1 MNKTYTAEIL
11 GVGTEL
17 LLGNIV
23 NTDARDISVMLSEIG
38 INVYWHSVVGDN
50 PERLTESVDIAKKRA
65 DIIITTGGLGPTL
78 DDLTKETLATVF
90 GKKMALHQPS
100 LDRIKGFFQT
110 IGREMTPNNEKQAWL
125 PEGCTVF
132 VPLGELV
139 DLAKEKERLT
149 AELERV
155 EGEIRRA
162 DGKLQNRGFI
172 EKAPKNLVEAERA
185 KRDKFIEMKQ
195 KIEAQI
201 KEL

>member
-1 MNKTYTAEIL
+1 MITANSGAISKL
-11 GVGTEL
+11 AGVSGIAFVESAADV
-17 LLGNIV
+17 GEKV
-23 NTDARDISVMLSEIG
+23 LSQ
-38 INVYWHSVVGDN
+38 V
-50 PERLTESVDIAKKRA
+50 TES
-65 DIIITTGGLGPTL
+65 
-78 DDLTKETLATVF
+78 
-90 GKKMALHQPS
+90 
-100 LDRIKGFFQT
+100 
-110 IGREMTPNNEKQAWL
+110 
-125 PEGCTVF
+125 CTVF